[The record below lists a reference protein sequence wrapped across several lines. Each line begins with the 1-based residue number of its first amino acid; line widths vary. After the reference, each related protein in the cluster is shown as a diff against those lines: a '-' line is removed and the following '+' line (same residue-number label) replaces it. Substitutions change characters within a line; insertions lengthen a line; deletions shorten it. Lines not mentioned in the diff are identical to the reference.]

1 VNLREVVGAVVV
13 AVVVVWVVAVGE
25 VVVALPHKAKAMA
38 KGAVRRSQPSTP
50 QLAGLLELSWPLKTR
65 AAYLRNIPVNEES
78 DCNM

>member
-50 QLAGLLELSWPLKTR
+50 QLAGL
-65 AAYLRNIPVNEES
+65 
-78 DCNM
+78 